1 MQLAGGNAVRSLFV
15 FLDLLES
22 QSECFTKL
30 ELGNTAKGAKLSD
43 VATDDNINRIWHFIT
58 LSYIN
63 GSFTISPS
71 RNNSTQQLQNS
82 TDFFWALRYVSRL
95 KGSRQ
100 SRNIRISE
108 ALTVTVDNIGLAMSE
123 HPRRLYF

>member
-1 MQLAGGNAVRSLFV
+1 
-15 FLDLLES
+15 
-22 QSECFTKL
+22 
-30 ELGNTAKGAKLSD
+30 
-43 VATDDNINRIWHFIT
+43 
-58 LSYIN
+58 
-63 GSFTISPS
+63 
-71 RNNSTQQLQNS
+71 LQNS